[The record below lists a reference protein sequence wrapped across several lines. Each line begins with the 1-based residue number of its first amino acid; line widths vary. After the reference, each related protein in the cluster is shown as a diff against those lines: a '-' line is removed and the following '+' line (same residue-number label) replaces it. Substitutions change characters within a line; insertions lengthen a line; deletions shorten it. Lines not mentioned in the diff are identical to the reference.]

1 MSDLKRGLKMNK
13 FLKGLSLWLII
24 ILVVMLFARL
34 MRPQEYK
41 EIDYSEFKS
50 YLRSG
55 RVMEALISEA
65 VIKGKFTN
73 EQGEIVK
80 FKTVPV
86 EDPKLVEELEAYGV
100 KYKGEVKKNWLSVVL
115 FNFGPILLFIF
126 IWFMLIRSMQAGGK
140 QAMSFGRSRAK
151 LTDQSKQRVTFNDVA
166 GVDEAKEEL
175 QEIIAFLM
183 DPKKFQKLGGKI
195 PKGVLLYGAPGS
207 GKTLLAKA
215 VAGEARVPFFSASGS
230 EFVEMFVGV
239 GASRVRD
246 LFNQGKKSAP
256 CLTGDTRIVL
266 SDGRQLT
273 IGDMYN
279 KNMIGTSVPAMT
291 EEFKVG
297 EAKVLKITRKQVN
310 LVYKID
316 TVHTRIEA
324 TGNHLFPVL
333 KGGRL
338 EWIRADELQD
348 GDYLAAPRKIKVSSA
363 QFECIDFLPSQTR
376 LYLEDPRG
384 KRRARFVRVKDVKKN
399 ELNFQEIKAFT
410 IGRGGWTDSTIFKMP
425 EYLNEELTYLTGLIF
440 SDGHIG
446 NRHLR
451 FYNTNE
457 HLHKLLTKIVEKNF
471 AYKTQEYRYS
481 NCWTTDINN
490 SLIRQL
496 VRNIQNNILRL
507 PEKLIAAWLSGVF
520 DGDGC
525 VSGEGNDPKATIS
538 AWNEAS
544 NRLIRDALHRIG
556 IVPYLPR
563 HFTGNVEITGKKSLS
578 LFLERVFPQHPEKLK
593 RLQNLN
599 LSGLSFSR
607 LDVVPL
613 TTPHCLSKGI
623 LQVIPLPAFLFGV
636 PASLW
641 KPTLPLHRLSPNVL
655 RLGNSIAV
663 WDTNVKE
670 KQRLISP
677 LLKQEALQHYLV
689 SRYERGVGAPA
700 STIIQDIVDEIDQ
713 WRQKAGKSITEEL
726 VSLKQLVFGEV
737 VWSRV
742 TKIEKINK
750 EVNVYDLCLDRYHN
764 FVANN
769 IFVHNCLLF
778 IDELD
783 AVGRHRFAG
792 IGGGHDERE
801 QTLNQLLVEMDGFD
815 TKEGVI
821 LIAATNRPDVL
832 DPALLRPGRFDRHI
846 MVPNPDLKG
855 REEILKVHTRH
866 IKLALDVDLKVIARR
881 TPGFVG
887 SDIANLVN
895 EAALLAAR
903 EDKTAVGMKEVEEAI
918 DRVIAGPQRKSRMI
932 SEREKKIIAYH
943 EAGHTLVAKLIPG
956 TDPIHKV
963 SIIPRGPALGYTLQL
978 PLEDKYLSTKT
989 EIIDKM
995 TVFLGG
1001 RAAEELTFNEL
1012 TTGAEND
1019 LHQATEI
1026 AHKMICEYGM
1036 SDKLGPLTLRKKETE
1051 IFLGRDFTKE
1061 KAYSEKTAQMIDEEV
1076 KKIVEDCRDRAK
1088 ELLRKNKAK
1097 LARLAK
1103 ALIEKEILVGEEVE
1117 EILKHGEEVSGKEKK
1132 NRTQDK
1138 TKKSGE

>member
-1 MSDLKRGLKMNK
+1 MNK

-24 ILVVMLFARL
+24 ILVAMLFARL
-34 MRPQEYK
+34 MKPQEYK
-41 EIDYSEFKS
+41 EIDYSEFKT
-50 YLRSG
+50 YLKSG
-55 RVMEALISEA
+55 QVAECLISET
-65 VIKGKFTN
+65 VIKGEFRSEEGKL
-73 EQGEIVK
+73 VK

-86 EDPKLVEELEAYGV
+86 DDPKLVEELETYGV
-100 KYKGEVKKNWLSVVL
+100 KYKGEVKRNWFSVIL

-126 IWFMLIRSMQAGGK
+126 IWWMLIRSMQAGGK
-140 QAMSFGRSRAK
+140 QAMSFGRTRAK
-151 LTDQSKQRVTFNDVA
+151 LLDQSKQRVTFADVA

-175 QEIIAFLM
+175 QEIIAFLK
-183 DPKKFQKLGGKI
+183 DPKKFQRLGGKI
-195 PKGVLLYGAPGS
+195 PKGVLLYGAPGT

-215 VAGEARVPFFSASGS
+215 VAGEAGVPFFSASGS

-246 LFNQGKKSAP
+246 LFAQGRKNAP

-266 SDGRQLT
+266 SDGRQFT
-273 IGDMYN
+273 IEEMFN
-279 KNMIGTSVPAMT
+279 KNMIGTSVPVMN
-291 EEFKVG
+291 EEFKVK
-297 EAKVLKITRKQVN
+297 EAKVLKITRKPAN
-310 LVYKID
+310 LIYKIY
-316 TVHTRIEA
+316 TAHTRIEA

-333 KGGRL
+333 KLGRL
-338 EWIRADELQD
+338 EWIRADELQEW
-348 GDYLAAPRKIKVSSA
+348 DYVAAPRKIKVPSS
-363 QFECIDFLPSQTR
+363 QFKSIDFLPPETR
-376 LYLEDPRG
+376 LYLEDPQG
-384 KRRARFVRVKDVKKN
+384 KRRARFVKAKDFKN
-399 ELNFQEIKAFT
+399 SKLNFQEIKAFK
-410 IGRGGWTDSTIFKMP
+410 IGRGGWTDSVIFKMP
-425 EYLNEELTYLTGLIF
+425 EYLNEELAYLTGLIF

-446 NRHLR
+446 GRYLR

-471 AYKTQEYRYS
+471 GYKTQEYKYGNS
-481 NCWTTDINN
+481 NCWVTDINN

-496 VRNIQNNILRL
+496 VQNIQNNILRL
-507 PEKLIAAWLSGVF
+507 PEKLISSWISGVF

-525 VSGEGNDPKATIS
+525 VSREGRDPKVTIS
-538 AWNEAS
+538 AWDEAS

-556 IVPYLPR
+556 IVPYLSQS
-563 HFTGNVEITGKKSLS
+563 FTGNVEITGKKTLL
-578 LFLERVFPQHPEKLK
+578 LFIEKVFPQHPEKLK

-599 LSGLSFSR
+599 LSGLAFSR
-607 LDVVPL
+607 LDV
-613 TTPHCLSKGI
+613 
-623 LQVIPLPAFLFGV
+623 IPVGDL
-636 PASLW
+636 
-641 KPTLPLHRLSPNVL
+641 LHQAR
-655 RLGNSIAV
+655 RSI
-663 WDTNVKE
+663 E
-670 KQRLISP
+670 MGQR
-677 LLKQEALQHYLV
+677 QFVQTGRYRGHYV

-700 STIIQDIVDEIDQ
+700 STIIQDIVEEIDR
-713 WRQKAGKSITEEL
+713 WRQKADKPITEEM
-726 VSLKQLVFGEV
+726 VRLKQLVFGEV
-737 VWSRV
+737 MWSKV
-742 TKIEKINK
+742 MKIEKINK
-750 EVNVYDLCLDRYHN
+750 TVNVYDLCLDRYHN

-778 IDELD
+778 VDELD

-855 REEILKVHTRH
+855 REEILRVHTRH
-866 IKLALDVDLKVIARR
+866 IKLAPEVDLKVIARR

-895 EAALLAAR
+895 EAALLGAR
-903 EDKTAVGMKEVEEAI
+903 EERKAVGMKELEEAI

-989 EIIDKM
+989 EIIDKL

-1026 AHKMICEYGM
+1026 AHRMVCEYGM
-1036 SDKLGPLTLRKKETE
+1036 SDKLGPLTLRKKDAE
-1051 IFLGRDFTKE
+1051 IFLGRDFIKE
-1061 KAYSEKTAQMIDEEV
+1061 KTYSEKTAQMIDEEV
-1076 KKIVEDCRDRAK
+1076 KKIVEDCRNRAK
-1088 ELLRKNKAK
+1088 ELLKKNMGK
-1097 LARLAK
+1097 LDRLAK
-1103 ALIEKEILVGEEVE
+1103 ALMEKEILVGEEVD
-1117 EILKHGEEVSGKEKK
+1117 EILKKEEGKNSSKKEKSRIQ
-1132 NRTQDK
+1132 NT